1 MKKRLG
7 LRILKKL
14 ENGGQGIGVLAF
26 YSDNPSSNPPEVYR
40 FKELKWA
47 GDGPS
52 FFFSLNI

>member
-52 FFFSLNI
+52 FFFF

>member
-26 YSDNPSSNPPEVYR
+26 YSDNPSSQPTDCLSKKR
-40 FKELKWA
+40 ARLA
-47 GDGPS
+47 H
-52 FFFSLNI
+52 